1 MRSYAIRTIQELL
14 GHSDTK
20 ITVIYTHA
28 PNLGVVSVK
37 ILQIFSFLRQVL
49 RPRSV
54 RETVAKLGMLCG
66 SAHHD

>member
-1 MRSYAIRTIQELL
+1 MRTIQELI
-14 GHSDTK
+14 GHSDIKT
-20 ITVIYTHA
+20 TMIYTRV
-28 PNLGVVSVK
+28 PNRGVVSVK

-66 SAHHD
+66 SAQHA